1 MMSLRNHLSFAMAA
15 VLVAAGLLLAIALQD
30 FPRRLVEDYVVSR
43 LQHDADLLY
52 VRVLDASDPEAAAQ
66 GAAGTVYQ
74 LPLSGHYFLIRI
86 GEGAWLRSR
95 SLWDEDLAVP
105 PPDTRGEAVFRLD
118 GPAGQTLLGYAKRFP
133 SAEGGILVV
142 VTEDVAR
149 LDAAIASFRQ
159 RMLIGLAVALLLLLV
174 LQRRLLLRGLAP
186 LQDAV
191 AACRRIERGEP
202 TALDSTAPREVQPML
217 DAVDRLARHHAQRLG
232 RIRHAVGN
240 LSHALKTPLAVLQH
254 RADELAQQGHDDQ
267 ARAIQAQVDTM
278 RSTVERELR
287 RARLAGGGPTSA
299 GFDARKQLEALGQAL
314 RQLHA
319 DHALDIVLEVP
330 DRHYPLDRE
339 DMLELFGN
347 LLDNACK
354 WARSRVV
361 LHVTDETDSADAL
374 VCSIDDD
381 GPGVPPDM
389 IGRLGTAGL
398 RSDEQRPGHGIGL
411 VIVGDIVAQY
421 GGTVD
426 YAPSPSLGGLR
437 VSVRLP
443 L

>member
-118 GPAGQTLLGYAKRFP
+118 GPAGQTLLGYAKHFP

-159 RMLIGLAVALLLLLV
+159 RMLIGLAVALLGIFPN
-174 LQRRLLLRGLAP
+174 GLMFICAF
-186 LQDAV
+186 
-191 AACRRIERGEP
+191 
-202 TALDSTAPREVQPML
+202 ALS
-217 DAVDRLARHHAQRLG
+217 
-232 RIRHAVGN
+232 
-240 LSHALKTPLAVLQH
+240 
-254 RADELAQQGHDDQ
+254 
-267 ARAIQAQVDTM
+267 
-278 RSTVERELR
+278 RS
-287 RARLAGGGPTSA
+287 
-299 GFDARKQLEALGQAL
+299 
-314 RQLHA
+314 
-319 DHALDIVLEVP
+319 
-330 DRHYPLDRE
+330 
-339 DMLELFGN
+339 
-347 LLDNACK
+347 
-354 WARSRVV
+354 
-361 LHVTDETDSADAL
+361 
-374 VCSIDDD
+374 
-381 GPGVPPDM
+381 
-389 IGRLGTAGL
+389 
-398 RSDEQRPGHGIGL
+398 
-411 VIVGDIVAQY
+411 
-421 GGTVD
+421 
-426 YAPSPSLGGLR
+426 
-437 VSVRLP
+437 LP
-443 L
+443 V